1 MQSDERSFS
10 YYLKPI
16 IFGVGISLILSAIML
31 LVFSFVLV
39 NVDIPL
45 SAISPIMIVI
55 MGISVFLG
63 SFIVARSVR
72 RRGLFLGLCIS
83 LLFFIIMLLVSAA
96 TSPMG
101 IGLDALWRFL
111 VSLIAGVLGGVFGV
125 NSKMKALF

>member
-16 IFGVGISLILSAIML
+16 IVGVGIALILSAIL
-31 LVFSFVLV
+31 LLIFSFILM
-39 NVDIPL
+39 NADIPF
-45 SAISPIMIVI
+45 SAVSPITIVL

-72 RRGLFLGLCIS
+72 RRGLFLGICIS
-83 LLFFIIMLLVSAA
+83 LLYFIIMLLVSAA

-111 VSLIAGVLGGVFGV
+111 TGLIAGVLGGVFGV